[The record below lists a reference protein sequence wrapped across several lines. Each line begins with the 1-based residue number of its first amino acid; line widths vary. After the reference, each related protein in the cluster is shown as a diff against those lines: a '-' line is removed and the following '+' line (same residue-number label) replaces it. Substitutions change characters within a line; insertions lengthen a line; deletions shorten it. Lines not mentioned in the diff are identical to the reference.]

1 MIVSTHVLLT
11 LQHRPYSCSIAA
23 GTPDTPTVHSCPF
36 CFTTAN
42 ITKTVSRETLHSFPP
57 TFCIPAHSTSGGSK
71 ISEEE
76 QAVWMLSHT
85 FFFLTPLW
93 SAARGKIY
101 ITERRLLSGIIRLNV
116 FVIVIAAITAQL
128 CTFVMN
134 AVSEIYDR

>member
-85 FFFLTPLW
+85 FFFFNSPLVRCSW
-93 SAARGKIY
+93 EDIHHGTQIAERHHSVKRIRDCYRCNYGSIVY
-101 ITERRLLSGIIRLNV
+101 ICHERR
-116 FVIVIAAITAQL
+116 Q
-128 CTFVMN
+128 
-134 AVSEIYDR
+134 

>member
-57 TFCIPAHSTSGGSK
+57 LSASQPIPQALEAKSAKRNKQSGCFL
-71 ISEEE
+71 I
-76 QAVWMLSHT
+76 L
-85 FFFLTPLW
+85 FFVTPLW
-93 SAARGKIY
+93 FAARGKIY